1 MKKWKKSLMAVCLTA
16 AMVLCKYGTNGRC
29 VADCGSVFKEDD
41 QGKRKCQ
48 VV

>member
-16 AMVLCKYGTNGRC
+16 AMYGTNGRC